1 MINELT
7 NLLILSNNSDIDI
20 YYNEE
25 MGFFP
30 TTIFD
35 GNNDI
40 EYKNNI
46 INKSIKLPK
55 LDGIYTKEKAYSLAL
70 SICLNN
76 NIIIKKITKDKLK
89 ECLEVIH
96 ISYLKRDETLGLKK
110 DEHRHSYMTYDELLN
125 RFNNGMFMYGYFDN
139 NKIVGYISFENI
151 ENNCI
156 KIRDIVVLPTYQNNG
171 IGKILIDIVKKEALR
186 LNKDKIILRL
196 IYENKKLRNWYKKNG
211 FDIVDIFKFEGS
223 DTKIATMEYNIF

>member
-1 MINELT
+1 MKENNNMINELT
-7 NLLILSNNSDIDI
+7 NLLSLSNNSDIDI

-76 NIIIKKITKDKLK
+76 NIIIKKITKDKL
-89 ECLEVIH
+89 
-96 ISYLKRDETLGLKK
+96 
-110 DEHRHSYMTYDELLN
+110 
-125 RFNNGMFMYGYFDN
+125 
-139 NKIVGYISFENI
+139 
-151 ENNCI
+151 
-156 KIRDIVVLPTYQNNG
+156 
-171 IGKILIDIVKKEALR
+171 
-186 LNKDKIILRL
+186 
-196 IYENKKLRNWYKKNG
+196 
-211 FDIVDIFKFEGS
+211 
-223 DTKIATMEYNIF
+223 